1 MSYLNVTNVS
11 HSFGGRQILENVSF
25 KLLRG
30 EHVGLVGANGEGKST
45 FLNIVTG
52 HVLPDEGKVE
62 WPGKVTVGYLDQQST
77 LEKGMTIREVLR
89 TAFDGMY
96 AMEQQMLELYDKMG
110 DASPEELD
118 KMMNTVGEIQSE
130 LEHSG
135 FYSLDSK
142 IEEFANGL
150 GLGSIGLD
158 KDVSELSGGQRSKVL
173 LTKLLLQNSQI
184 LLLDE
189 PTNYLD
195 VEHIEWLTKFLQNY
209 EHAFILISHDIPF
222 LNKVVNVIYH
232 LENCELTRYSGD
244 YDKFH
249 EMYAIY
255 QSQKA
260 AAYERQQQEV
270 AKLEDFIARNKARVA
285 TTNMAKSRQRKLDKM
300 EMIEKPREKLKPTF
314 KFTEARTPSR
324 FIVEAKDLVLGYD
337 SPLTRPVTFNLE
349 RGQKIAIRGVNGL
362 GKTTLLK
369 TILGIIPPV
378 SGKVELGEFLEPGY
392 FEQEEREKNENT
404 ALDDV
409 WNEYPGLTNYEVR
422 AALAG
427 CGLTNEH
434 ITSKV
439 FVLSGGEA
447 AKVRLCK
454 LMLKDVNWLVLDEPT
469 NHLDVDAKDELK
481 RALKEFKG
489 SVLLVSHEPEFYEDW
504 VDKVWN
510 IEDWTTK
517 IIYYCKH
524 KIQKRSAVI
533 LRQNA
538 FFTAAAFLAYTFL
551 KNLEQIR
558 LFLRHKF
565 VPRRQKCSTLACCF
579 QIMEHI
585 PFGSHQLLAV
595 LTQQIRRM
603 VGSNAIK
610 ALLRAEPHAAVARN
624 AHIWTSQTMQRHAAQ
639 GHDYL
644 RLNNLQLT
652 LQPLLG
658 AKIAFGNIRCTV
670 ILRSA
675 FDHVRGQHSV
685 TRHLCCPQSL
695 VQ

>member
-1 MSYLNVTNVS
+1 MSYLNVTNVY
-11 HSFGGRQILENVSF
+11 HSFGGRQILEDVSF

-52 HVLPDEGKVE
+52 HLQPDEGRVE
-62 WPGKVTVGYLDQQST
+62 WPGRVTVGYLDQQST

-89 TAFDGMY
+89 TAFKDMY
-96 AMEQQMLELYDKMG
+96 AMEQQMLDLYDKMG
-110 DASPEELD
+110 DASPEDID
-118 KMMNTVGEIQSE
+118 KMMNTVGEIQTE

-135 FYSLDSK
+135 FYSLDAK
-142 IEEFANGL
+142 IEEVANGL

-173 LTKLLLQNSQI
+173 LTKLLLQNSSI

-209 EHAFILISHDIPF
+209 EHAFILISHDVPF

-232 LENCELTRYSGD
+232 LENCNLTRYTGN
-244 YDKFH
+244 YDKFQ

-255 QSQKA
+255 KA
-260 AAYERQQQEV
+260 QQESAYERQQQEV

-314 KFTEARTPSR
+314 KFREARTPSR

-369 TILGIIPPV
+369 TILGIIPPF

-392 FEQEEREKNENT
+392 FEQEEREKNERT
-404 ALDDV
+404 ALEDV
-409 WNEYPGLTNYEVR
+409 WEEYPGLTNYEVR
-422 AALAG
+422 AALAA

-454 LMLKDVNWLVLDEPT
+454 LMLKDINWLVLDEPT

-481 RALKEFKG
+481 KAIREFKG
-489 SVLLVSHEPEFYEDW
+489 SVLLVSHEPEFYEGI

-517 IIYYCKH
+517 II
-524 KIQKRSAVI
+524 
-533 LRQNA
+533 
-538 FFTAAAFLAYTFL
+538 
-551 KNLEQIR
+551 
-558 LFLRHKF
+558 
-565 VPRRQKCSTLACCF
+565 
-579 QIMEHI
+579 
-585 PFGSHQLLAV
+585 
-595 LTQQIRRM
+595 
-603 VGSNAIK
+603 
-610 ALLRAEPHAAVARN
+610 
-624 AHIWTSQTMQRHAAQ
+624 
-639 GHDYL
+639 
-644 RLNNLQLT
+644 
-652 LQPLLG
+652 
-658 AKIAFGNIRCTV
+658 
-670 ILRSA
+670 
-675 FDHVRGQHSV
+675 
-685 TRHLCCPQSL
+685 
-695 VQ
+695 

>member
-11 HSFGGRQILENVSF
+11 HSFGGRQILEDVSF

-52 HVLPDEGKVE
+52 HTLPDEGKVE

-77 LEKGMTIREVLR
+77 LKKGLTIRQVLQSS
-89 TAFDGMY
+89 FDSLY
-96 AMEQQMLELYDKMG
+96 ALEAQMLELYEKMG

-118 KMMNTVGEIQSE
+118 KLMHTVGEIQSE
-130 LEHSG
+130 LEHAG

-173 LTKLLLQNSQI
+173 LTKLLLQNAKI

-209 EHAFILISHDIPF
+209 EHAFILISHDTAF
-222 LNKVVNVIYH
+222 LNKVVNIIYH
-232 LENCELTRYSGD
+232 LENCALTRYTGN
-244 YDKFH
+244 YDKFR

-255 QSQKA
+255 QAQKA
-260 AAYERQQQEV
+260 SAYERQQQEV

-285 TTNMAKSRQRKLDKM
+285 TTNMAKSRQRRLDKM
-300 EMIEKPREKLKPTF
+300 DMIEKPREKIKPTF
-314 KFTEARTPSR
+314 KFREARTPSR
-324 FIVEAKDLVLGYD
+324 FIVEAKNLVLGYD
-337 SPLTRPVTFNLE
+337 APLTRPVTFNLE
-349 RGQKIAIRGVNGL
+349 RGEKIALRGVNGL

-369 TILGIIPPV
+369 TILGLIPPV
-378 SGKVELGEFLEPGY
+378 SGSVELGEFLEPGY
-392 FEQEEREKNENT
+392 FEQEEREKNEHT

-469 NHLDVDAKDELK
+469 NHLDVDAKEELK
-481 RALKEFKG
+481 KAIREFKG

-504 VDKVWN
+504 IDKIWN

-517 IIYYCKH
+517 II
-524 KIQKRSAVI
+524 
-533 LRQNA
+533 
-538 FFTAAAFLAYTFL
+538 
-551 KNLEQIR
+551 
-558 LFLRHKF
+558 
-565 VPRRQKCSTLACCF
+565 
-579 QIMEHI
+579 
-585 PFGSHQLLAV
+585 
-595 LTQQIRRM
+595 
-603 VGSNAIK
+603 
-610 ALLRAEPHAAVARN
+610 
-624 AHIWTSQTMQRHAAQ
+624 
-639 GHDYL
+639 
-644 RLNNLQLT
+644 
-652 LQPLLG
+652 
-658 AKIAFGNIRCTV
+658 
-670 ILRSA
+670 
-675 FDHVRGQHSV
+675 
-685 TRHLCCPQSL
+685 
-695 VQ
+695 

>member
-25 KLLRG
+25 KLQRG

-62 WPGKVTVGYLDQQST
+62 WPGKATVGYLDQQST
-77 LEKGMTIREVLR
+77 LEKGMTIREVLSS
-89 TAFDGMY
+89 AFNHLFEK
-96 AMEQQMLELYDKMG
+96 EQKMMELYDQMG
-110 DASPEELD
+110 DATPEEMD
-118 KMMNTVGEIQSE
+118 KMMATVGEIQSE
-130 LEHSG
+130 LEHAD

-150 GLGSIGLD
+150 GLGSVGLD

-222 LNKVVNVIYH
+222 LNNVVNVIYH
-232 LENCELTRYSGD
+232 LENCELTRYTGN
-244 YDKFH
+244 YDKFQ

-255 QSQKA
+255 KA
-260 AAYERQQQEV
+260 QHEAAYERQQQEV

-300 EMIEKPREKLKPTF
+300 EMIEKPRERLKPTF
-314 KFTEARTPSR
+314 LFHEARTPSR

-404 ALDDV
+404 ALEDV
-409 WNEYPGLTNYEVR
+409 WNEYPGLTNQEVR
-422 AALAG
+422 SALAG

-454 LMLKDVNWLVLDEPT
+454 LMLRDVNWLVLDEPT
-469 NHLDVDAKDELK
+469 NHLDVDAKEELQ
-481 RALKEFKG
+481 RALKAFKG
-489 SVLLVSHEPEFYEDW
+489 SVLLVSHEPEFYEGW

-517 IIYYCKH
+517 II
-524 KIQKRSAVI
+524 
-533 LRQNA
+533 
-538 FFTAAAFLAYTFL
+538 
-551 KNLEQIR
+551 
-558 LFLRHKF
+558 
-565 VPRRQKCSTLACCF
+565 
-579 QIMEHI
+579 
-585 PFGSHQLLAV
+585 
-595 LTQQIRRM
+595 
-603 VGSNAIK
+603 
-610 ALLRAEPHAAVARN
+610 
-624 AHIWTSQTMQRHAAQ
+624 
-639 GHDYL
+639 
-644 RLNNLQLT
+644 
-652 LQPLLG
+652 
-658 AKIAFGNIRCTV
+658 
-670 ILRSA
+670 
-675 FDHVRGQHSV
+675 
-685 TRHLCCPQSL
+685 
-695 VQ
+695 

>member
-52 HVLPDEGKVE
+52 HTLPDDGKVE

-77 LEKGMTIREVLR
+77 LEKGMTIREVLN
-89 TAFDGMY
+89 TAFKELFE
-96 AMEQQMLELYDKMG
+96 MEQQMMDLYEKMG
-110 DASPEELD
+110 DATPEEMD
-118 KMMNTVGEIQSE
+118 KMMNQVGEIQSE
-130 LEHSG
+130 LEHAG

-173 LTKLLLQNSQI
+173 LAKLLLQNSKI

-209 EHAFILISHDIPF
+209 EHAFILISHDVPF

-232 LENCELTRYSGD
+232 LENCELTRYSGN
-244 YDKFH
+244 YDKFQ

-255 QSQKA
+255 KSQEE
-260 AAYERQQQEV
+260 AAYNRQQQEV

-300 EMIEKPREKLKPTF
+300 EMIEKPREKIKPTF
-314 KFTEARTPSR
+314 KFREGRTPSR
-324 FIVEAKDLVLGYD
+324 FLVEAKDLVLGYD
-337 SPLTRPVTFNLE
+337 TPLTRPVTFNLE

-369 TILGIIPPV
+369 TILGIIPPI
-378 SGKVELGEFLEPGY
+378 SGKTELGEFLMPGY
-392 FEQEEREKNENT
+392 FEQEDREKNDRT
-404 ALDDV
+404 ALEDV
-409 WNEYPGLTNYEVR
+409 WNEYPGLTQYEVR

-427 CGLTNEH
+427 CGLTNDH

-469 NHLDVDAKDELK
+469 NHLDVDAKEELK
-481 RALKEFKG
+481 RAIKEFKG

-504 VDKVWN
+504 VDSVWN

-517 IIYYCKH
+517 II
-524 KIQKRSAVI
+524 
-533 LRQNA
+533 
-538 FFTAAAFLAYTFL
+538 
-551 KNLEQIR
+551 
-558 LFLRHKF
+558 
-565 VPRRQKCSTLACCF
+565 
-579 QIMEHI
+579 
-585 PFGSHQLLAV
+585 
-595 LTQQIRRM
+595 
-603 VGSNAIK
+603 
-610 ALLRAEPHAAVARN
+610 
-624 AHIWTSQTMQRHAAQ
+624 
-639 GHDYL
+639 
-644 RLNNLQLT
+644 
-652 LQPLLG
+652 
-658 AKIAFGNIRCTV
+658 
-670 ILRSA
+670 
-675 FDHVRGQHSV
+675 
-685 TRHLCCPQSL
+685 
-695 VQ
+695 

>member
-25 KLLRG
+25 KLMRG

-52 HVLPDEGKVE
+52 HTLPDEGKVE

-77 LEKGMTIREVLR
+77 LQKGMTIREVLR

-96 AMEQQMLELYDKMG
+96 KMEAEMLELYEKMG
-110 DASPEELD
+110 DATPEEMD
-118 KMMNTVGEIQSE
+118 KMMETVGEIQTE
-130 LEHSG
+130 LEHGG

-142 IEEFANGL
+142 IEETANGL

-158 KDVSELSGGQRSKVL
+158 RDVAELSGGQRSKVL
-173 LTKLLLQNSQI
+173 LTKLLLQNSSI

-209 EHAFILISHDIPF
+209 ENAFILISHDISF

-232 LENCELTRYSGD
+232 LENCELTRYTGN
-244 YDKFH
+244 YDKFQ

-255 QSQKA
+255 KAQKE

-285 TTNMAKSRQRKLDKM
+285 TTNMAKSRQKKLDKM
-300 EMIEKPREKLKPTF
+300 DMIEKPREKPKAHFQF
-314 KFTEARTPSR
+314 KEARTPR
-324 FIVEAKDLVLGYD
+324 RYLAVAEDMVLGYD
-337 SPLTRPVTFNLE
+337 IPLTRPVSFKIE
-349 RGQKIAIRGVNGL
+349 CGQKIAIRVVYCL
-362 GKTTLLK
+362 GKSSLFK
-369 TILGIIPPV
+369 SFLGIIPPI
-378 SGKVELGEFLEPGY
+378 SGKIELGQFLEPGY

-404 ALDDV
+404 ALEDV
-409 WNEYPGLTNYEVR
+409 WNEYPGMTNYEVR
-422 AALAG
+422 AALAA

-454 LMLKDVNWLVLDEPT
+454 LMLKNVNWLVLDEPT
-469 NHLDVDAKDELK
+469 NHLDVDAKAELK
-481 RALKEFKG
+481 RALIDFKG

-504 VDKVWN
+504 VTSVWN

-517 IIYYCKH
+517 II
-524 KIQKRSAVI
+524 
-533 LRQNA
+533 
-538 FFTAAAFLAYTFL
+538 
-551 KNLEQIR
+551 
-558 LFLRHKF
+558 
-565 VPRRQKCSTLACCF
+565 
-579 QIMEHI
+579 
-585 PFGSHQLLAV
+585 
-595 LTQQIRRM
+595 
-603 VGSNAIK
+603 
-610 ALLRAEPHAAVARN
+610 
-624 AHIWTSQTMQRHAAQ
+624 
-639 GHDYL
+639 
-644 RLNNLQLT
+644 
-652 LQPLLG
+652 
-658 AKIAFGNIRCTV
+658 
-670 ILRSA
+670 
-675 FDHVRGQHSV
+675 
-685 TRHLCCPQSL
+685 
-695 VQ
+695 